1 MYIAPASVI
10 LDEMLR
16 RQTEPEATF
25 TAERATTY
33 EDAAAQL
40 RANLRL
46 LEQLRE
52 RNRALEGELAALQE
66 SAFVAFGNLVR
77 LLRKR

>member
-1 MYIAPASVI
+1 
-10 LDEMLR
+10 MLR

-25 TAERATTY
+25 TAERATTH
-33 EDAAAQL
+33 EDASAQL